1 MLIIAKPRF
10 DCKSIAVL
18 AKRGKLCYNLKL
30 YETALYDFA
39 DWKGGTYMKE
49 SRRTRFYLDKTG
61 FFAESAMIFLALA
74 IVFRIIGCFTLWGN
88 KVDFLMLLVL
98 PVCAC
103 LLMILCI
110 LIFGGKGFFLSF
122 IPVLLGL
129 AFFAF
134 KLLFSTSWVST
145 VLRLVLYV
153 AIAVIYTATVIGWIH
168 TKWLLPPLFGLPFL
182 YHVFVQD
189 IPALLNTAEPVTFS
203 AGMDELSILGI
214 IGAMFCV
221 GIGLKKRAPKQ
232 RKRKKDADAPAEE
245 AVPAPVE
252 PAPAAPAPAE
262 TPVIAPAPAPFVPE
276 QSPILSDSPYTP
288 VLTLDPDPVEPEE
301 SAENTS
307 GESGNE

>member
-1 MLIIAKPRF
+1 
-10 DCKSIAVL
+10 
-18 AKRGKLCYNLKL
+18 
-30 YETALYDFA
+30 
-39 DWKGGTYMKE
+39 
-49 SRRTRFYLDKTG
+49 
-61 FFAESAMIFLALA
+61 MIFLALA

-110 LIFGGKGFFLSF
+110 LIFGSKGFFMSF

-134 KLLFSTSWVST
+134 KLLFNTSWVST

-168 TKWLLPPLFGLPFL
+168 SKWLLPPLFGLPFL

-189 IPALLNTAEPVTFS
+189 IPALMNTAEPVTFS

-221 GIGLKKRAPKQ
+221 GIGLKKRAPKPK
-232 RKRKKDADAPAEE
+232 KRRKDADAPAEE
-245 AVPAPVE
+245 SAPVSAE
-252 PAPAAPAPAE
+252 PAPAAPAPTG
-262 TPVIAPAPAPFVPE
+262 TPVIEPAPAPFVPE

-301 SAENTS
+301 NTS